1 MVLRRLLTFLLPFGC
16 MLACAPG
23 LAQATT
29 SGIATLIF
37 VGDIMVAHDE
47 ETCKLIE
54 RGIDPFTPFA
64 KILKQA
70 DLAIGNL
77 ECVVAGKGE
86 PVKKPYRFLAHPR
99 CLPVLKQHF
108 TAFTVANNHSGD
120 FGKAAFLEQCEL
132 LEKADIPYFGGG
144 RKADAHKPWIVDQ
157 HGLRIAML
165 GTVNLFAVVSGR
177 KQRAWGGRNRTTT
190 KFSPIFTWPAKN
202 TRLTL

>member
-1 MVLRRLLTFLLPFGC
+1 
-16 MLACAPG
+16 
-23 LAQATT
+23 
-29 SGIATLIF
+29 
-37 VGDIMVAHDE
+37 MVAHDE

-64 KILKQA
+64 KILRQA
-70 DLAIGNL
+70 DVAIGNL

-144 RKADAHKPWIVDQ
+144 RNKADAHKPWIVDQ

-165 GTVNLFAVVSGR
+165 GYCEVYLPSFQAENNVPGVAWSAHDDEVLAD
-177 KQRAWGGRNRTTT
+177 RADRARMIVGQLHRPLR
-190 KFSPIFTWPAKN
+190 
-202 TRLTL
+202 RLRPRQESYSW